1 MGDIRIDR
9 LALQVPGLT
18 AADGRR
24 LALQVAHGLAAAG
37 AAGGGRAVPALRLDM
52 TAAPG
57 AGVDELAEQIVAEVL
72 RQLRRLP

>member
-18 AADGRR
+18 AADGWR
-24 LALQVAHGLAAAG
+24 LALRVAEGLATAR
-37 AAGGGRAVPALRLDM
+37 AAGGGSDVPVLRLDL
-52 TAAPG
+52 TAAAG
-57 AGVDELAEQIVAEVL
+57 AGVDELAEQIVAEML